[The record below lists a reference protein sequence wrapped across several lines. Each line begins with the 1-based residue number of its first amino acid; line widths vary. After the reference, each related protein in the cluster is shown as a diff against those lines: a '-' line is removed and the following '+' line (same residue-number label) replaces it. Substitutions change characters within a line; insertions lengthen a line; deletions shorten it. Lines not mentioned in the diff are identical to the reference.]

1 MAVRHYAADPHEQ
14 SLDSCL
20 CGRRGR
26 TADRAG
32 PQSPFVSGGQVTARL
47 MSYSSSGWRDGAGE
61 NDVAL
66 NRHGCS
72 ASAAYTNPRCNH
84 MHPNVPRIFEI
95 SNKESSNFRGFF
107 MELAGLEPATSWVRS
122 RRSLGL
128 DLAWLSG
135 SMLAW
140 TLPQHLPQQS
150 APRFQESRGLSE
162 PSHFPVG
169 TDEQDQQHRSPAA
182 LPPAPQIYRDEPSG
196 SATPRKRD
204 VHPGPPIDAILR
216 ALP

>member
-47 MSYSSSGWRDGAGE
+47 TSYSSSGWRDWAGE

-84 MHPNVPRIFEI
+84 MHPNVPSIFEI
-95 SNKESSNFRGFF
+95 SNKESSSFRGFF
-107 MELAGLEPATSWVRS
+107 MELAGLEPATSWVRFKS
-122 RRSLGL
+122 AALANLLHKRVSGQSIGAEPRGYPALTRGFWGWDPLHPQNDWAWARARSPSVSGATYSVRLETRRSGVGVPTG
-128 DLAWLSG
+128 SG
-135 SMLAW
+135 
-140 TLPQHLPQQS
+140 
-150 APRFQESRGLSE
+150 RR
-162 PSHFPVG
+162 
-169 TDEQDQQHRSPAA
+169 
-182 LPPAPQIYRDEPSG
+182 
-196 SATPRKRD
+196 SATRTVSKTSRPSSE
-204 VHPGPPIDAILR
+204 
-216 ALP
+216 